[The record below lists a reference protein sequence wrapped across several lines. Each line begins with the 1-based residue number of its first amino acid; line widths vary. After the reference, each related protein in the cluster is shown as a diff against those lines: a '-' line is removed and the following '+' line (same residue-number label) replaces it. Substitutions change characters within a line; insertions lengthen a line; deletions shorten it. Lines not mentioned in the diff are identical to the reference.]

1 MKTTWKKNAC
11 LGLIC
16 LLMALVLAGCGG
28 PKVSM
33 EDCTKV
39 TFSGADGY
47 GRVSTSFDGD
57 QVLYLAYGDDAG
69 IEKNFG
75 SAMRAMDYFY
85 DVKITADPSENL
97 SNGDKV
103 TFTVTYPEQLE
114 EILGVSISPK
124 SGGTWTVTVSDL
136 PEVEEFDP
144 FENLTVSFSG
154 YDTRGTVELTGGN
167 DKLRYTADR
176 TDALSNGEKITV
188 TIEGGSGGFDTVE
201 EYCIETLYK
210 VPTSISKEYEVSGL
224 DEISVIDLFEGIEI
238 TSSGIAPEGKLEVTG
253 KYDGIAYRYDANGLS
268 NGDTVTINAVRS
280 GLFAADTVEDYC
292 LENFGGLPESTSM
305 EYTVTDLAEYVSTA
319 AGIPAKLLE
328 DMQKEAQDQIT
339 AMVASDSGLKMTECK
354 YIGCY
359 ILTAKPGASLIWKAH
374 TSADLVYQLSITDS
388 AGTHTCYIGVEYSNP
403 LVYADG
409 TGSVNLSYA
418 TLTSHW
424 DAPVTIGWTGKGGFE
439 TLDQLY
445 NFYVAAN
452 LADYTFDT
460 DID

>member
-253 KYDGIAYRYDANGLS
+253 KYDGIAYRY
-268 NGDTVTINAVRS
+268 
-280 GLFAADTVEDYC
+280 
-292 LENFGGLPESTSM
+292 
-305 EYTVTDLAEYVSTA
+305 
-319 AGIPAKLLE
+319 
-328 DMQKEAQDQIT
+328 
-339 AMVASDSGLKMTECK
+339 
-354 YIGCY
+354 
-359 ILTAKPGASLIWKAH
+359 
-374 TSADLVYQLSITDS
+374 
-388 AGTHTCYIGVEYSNP
+388 
-403 LVYADG
+403 
-409 TGSVNLSYA
+409 
-418 TLTSHW
+418 
-424 DAPVTIGWTGKGGFE
+424 
-439 TLDQLY
+439 
-445 NFYVAAN
+445 
-452 LADYTFDT
+452 
-460 DID
+460 